1 MKSALIKYNLPKKI
15 EIVVHQVKEG
25 GFVVEF
31 PSLQGCFT
39 QASNLFE
46 LDQQV
51 TDAVLTYFDVPRKDA
66 SQIAYLPEEKNVKSK
81 SLLPKINLETNFD
94 LFLAA

>member
-1 MKSALIKYNLPKKI
+1 MKTMLVKYNLPKKI
-15 EIVVHQVKEG
+15 EVVVHKAKEG

-31 PSLQGCFT
+31 PNLQGCFT
-39 QASNLFE
+39 QADNLFE

-66 SQIAYLPEEKNVKSK
+66 NQIAYLPEEKIVKK
-81 SLLPKINLETNFD
+81 ESLLPRTNLETNFD